1 MSRRY
6 RAWVV
11 RWEWVGPHA
20 AVEKPFVTI
29 APIRWRETRV
39 GELVEH
45 LYAIL
50 SYDQG
55 EIVEALRGGG
65 HNPYRS
71 RWGTVTIDFGSITQT
86 VPSDY
91 EVSCGHNPF
100 LVARRAYVW
109 PVGDGSGRVSWLD
122 DAPPQLS
129 EPASTAAN

>member
-1 MSRRY
+1 V
-6 RAWVV
+6 AAIPGLVV
-11 RWEWVGPHA
+11 RWEWIGPHA

-55 EIVEALRGGG
+55 EIVAALRGGR

-91 EVSCGHNPF
+91 EVSCGTIPSWYPDGHTF
-100 LVARRAYVW
+100 GRSVMA
-109 PVGDGSGRVSWLD
+109 PVG
-122 DAPPQLS
+122 
-129 EPASTAAN
+129 

>member
-20 AVEKPFVTI
+20 AVETPFVTI
-29 APIRWRETRV
+29 APSRWQARRV

-50 SYDQG
+50 SYDQV

-65 HNPYRS
+65 RNPYRFK
-71 RWGTVTIDFGSITQT
+71 WGTVTIDFGSITQT
-86 VPSDY
+86 VLADY

-109 PVGDGSGRVSWLD
+109 PIGDGSGQVRWLD
-122 DAPPQLS
+122 DAPQFS
-129 EPASTAAN
+129 GPALAPAAD